1 MESTNH
7 STVARVLVDALGK
20 IMPDMD
26 FSRVLLLL
34 TDAAAYM
41 LKMGKGVASLLP
53 NCIHLTCMAH
63 AVHRVAETIR
73 AKFPD
78 VDRLVSSCK
87 KVFAKAPRRRSYFK
101 ELHPDVELPPEPIT
115 TRWGTWIEAVVYHTT
130 NFETVADVASKL
142 SSDDAAAISVLQDVL
157 KLPQLK
163 TDLAFITA
171 HFSVLL
177 STLDKLEKRDIK
189 AEAQWEAVHSVHEA
203 VQALPAL
210 QSKWKAVL
218 ARNTG
223 LPKLVPVLKAL
234 HKNLPDLGITVD
246 KS

>member
-41 LKMGKGVASLLP
+41 FKMGKGVASLLP
-53 NCIHLTCMAH
+53 NCIHLTCMAQ
-63 AVHRVAETIR
+63 TIR

-101 ELHPDVELPPEPIT
+101 ELDPDVELPPEPIT

-142 SSDDAAAISVLQDVL
+142 SSDDEAAISVQCRMCLNC
-157 KLPQLK
+157 
-163 TDLAFITA
+163 
-171 HFSVLL
+171 
-177 STLDKLEKRDIK
+177 
-189 AEAQWEAVHSVHEA
+189 HS
-203 VQALPAL
+203 
-210 QSKWKAVL
+210 
-218 ARNTG
+218 
-223 LPKLVPVLKAL
+223 
-234 HKNLPDLGITVD
+234 
-246 KS
+246 